1 MTESASSVPS
11 GARLLRLI
19 ALLQDGARWSADDL
33 ERATGVPG
41 RTLRRDLTALKDLGY
56 RITSTRGR
64 GGHYRLEGEPLG
76 LSLPLQG
83 DEAVAA
89 IVSLHAAAQGAVG
102 IDFPDGAAARAER
115 RLLQSL
121 SAVERRQANRAI
133 ASLEFSAV
141 REQAVDSAMFPLVYQ
156 AISGHREIN
165 FTHHGA
171 GGTLR
176 RSVEPARLVSI
187 NHRWYV
193 HGWDR
198 DRRDWRTF
206 RMDRISDM
214 VVTENRFVPAP
225 LPTGDLVEAIQA
237 SFAGDEDNVASNPDT
252 RLVVL
257 ELDADPATAASSLH
271 RIDGALEPTSDGTRT
286 RYTALVDSHEWLL
299 TVLVLSDEAVARTA
313 QCFGRA
319 L

>member
-1 MTESASSVPS
+1 M
-11 GARLLRLI
+11 
-19 ALLQDGARWSADDL
+19 
-33 ERATGVPG
+33 
-41 RTLRRDLTALKDLGY
+41 
-56 RITSTRGR
+56 
-64 GGHYRLEGEPLG
+64 
-76 LSLPLQG
+76 
-83 DEAVAA
+83 
-89 IVSLHAAAQGAVG
+89 
-102 IDFPDGAAARAER
+102 
-115 RLLQSL
+115 
-121 SAVERRQANRAI
+121 
-133 ASLEFSAV
+133 
-141 REQAVDSAMFPLVYQ
+141 YQ

-176 RSVEPARLVSI
+176 RSVEPARLVGI

-193 HGWDR
+193 HGCDR

-206 RMDRISDM
+206 RMDWISDM

-237 SFAGDEDNVASNPDT
+237 SFAGDEDNVASNSDT

-271 RIDGALEPTSDGTRT
+271 RIDGALEPTSDGTWT

-313 QCFGRA
+313 QRFGRA

>member
-1 MTESASSVPS
+1 M
-11 GARLLRLI
+11 
-19 ALLQDGARWSADDL
+19 
-33 ERATGVPG
+33 
-41 RTLRRDLTALKDLGY
+41 
-56 RITSTRGR
+56 
-64 GGHYRLEGEPLG
+64 
-76 LSLPLQG
+76 
-83 DEAVAA
+83 
-89 IVSLHAAAQGAVG
+89 
-102 IDFPDGAAARAER
+102 
-115 RLLQSL
+115 
-121 SAVERRQANRAI
+121 
-133 ASLEFSAV
+133 
-141 REQAVDSAMFPLVYQ
+141 YQ

-171 GGTLR
+171 AGTLR

-237 SFAGDEDNVASNPDT
+237 SFAGDEDNVASNSDT

-257 ELDADPATAASSLH
+257 ELDADPATAAFSLH
-271 RIDGALEPTSDGTRT
+271 RIDGALEPTSDGTRR

-313 QCFGRA
+313 QRFGRA